1 MFRGELVT
9 VDNGIAVVAVRNRSY
24 FASLSADET
33 EYEQQFLT
41 IFSQTRRCRFSLEN
55 KTYCIVKNVGSFKV
69 H

>member
-41 IFSQTRRCRFSLEN
+41 IFFPNET
-55 KTYCIVKNVGSFKV
+55 VPV
-69 H
+69 